1 MCCIF
6 YNSHPDRCEL
16 VSQCGFDLHLLIIGD
31 VKLFFRCLLV
41 ICMSSLEN
49 FLFGSSDNVL
59 NRLFVFWMLGCM
71 GSLYILD
78 INPLSS
84 LLFANIFS
92 HLAGCFSFCWQL
104 PLLCKSLLVWH
115 NPICFFCF
123 PRLRRQIRKKKKKKQ
138 LKSLSMSILLV
149 FSSRIFMFSSL
160 TFTFLF
166 HFEFIFIYV
175 MRKQSSLTLLHVAA
189 QFSQH
194 YLLKSLSFHS
204 NSS

>member
-1 MCCIF
+1 MATPIYNPTNSAQGFSSGKTSLPTLVMCCIF
-6 YNSHPDRCEL
+6 YNSHSDRCEL

-92 HLAGCFSFCWQL
+92 HLAGCFSFC
-104 PLLCKSLLVWH
+104 
-115 NPICFFCF
+115 
-123 PRLRRQIRKKKKKKQ
+123 
-138 LKSLSMSILLV
+138 
-149 FSSRIFMFSSL
+149 
-160 TFTFLF
+160 
-166 HFEFIFIYV
+166 
-175 MRKQSSLTLLHVAA
+175 
-189 QFSQH
+189 
-194 YLLKSLSFHS
+194 
-204 NSS
+204 

>member
-1 MCCIF
+1 MLNI
-6 YNSHPDRCEL
+6 
-16 VSQCGFDLHLLIIGD
+16 
-31 VKLFFRCLLV
+31 FFRCLLV

-49 FLFGSSDNVL
+49 FLFRSSDNFL
-59 NRLFVFWMLGCM
+59 IRLFVFSMLGCT

-78 INPLSS
+78 INPLSNV
-84 LLFANIFS
+84 LFANIFS
-92 HLAGCFSFCWQL
+92 HSTGCFSFCWQF
-104 PLLCKSLLVWH
+104 PLLCRSLLVSY
-115 NPICFFCF
+115 NPICFFCL
-123 PRLRRQIRKKKKKKQ
+123 PCLRRQIRKKKKKQ
-138 LKSLSMSILLV
+138 LKSMSMSILLV
-149 FSSRIFMFSSL
+149 FSSRTFMFSSL

-194 YLLKSLSFHS
+194 YLLKRLPFHS